1 MVNVIKTHNLFPT
14 AVQEF
19 EYVAEQ
25 KLIDAI
31 REEEIIYYNK
41 KPHYSSRQSVNNNL
55 MNKKEFENLRN
66 KILQTTKEVC
76 KFYSYNYEKIDIT
89 NLWINF
95 TAKGSIHNPHSHSNN
110 LLSGVWYPFENT
122 SNTPIIFIDPRQVAS
137 VLLPECNDKNIY
149 NTSLA
154 SFPPNMSR
162 GYIFPSWL
170 MHYVPPSLTDRIS
183 LSWNILLR
191 GNYGNPNE
199 LQNAHI

>member
-1 MVNVIKTHNLFPT
+1 MVNVVKTHSLWPT
-14 AVQEF
+14 VIQEF
-19 EYVAEQ
+19 EYIAEQ
-25 KLIDAI
+25 KLINAI
-31 REEEIIYYNK
+31 REEEIINNDK
-41 KPHYSSRQSVNNNL
+41 NFSKQSVDNNL
-55 MNKKEFENLRN
+55 MNKKEYENLKN

-76 KFYSYNYEKIDIT
+76 KFYSYKYEKIDIT

-95 TAKGSIHNPHSHSNN
+95 SAKGTTHNPHSHSNN
-110 LLSGVWYPFENT
+110 ILSGVWYPFQNT
-122 SNTPIIFIDPRQVAS
+122 SNTPIIFIDPRQCATI
-137 VLLPECNDKNIY
+137 LLPECNNKNAY

-154 SFPPNMSR
+154 SFPPTMSR

-183 LSWNILLR
+183 LSWNVLLR

>member
-1 MVNVIKTHNLFPT
+1 MANVIKNHTLFPT
-14 AVQEF
+14 VINEF
-19 EYVAEQ
+19 EYIAEQ

-31 REEEIIYYNK
+31 REEEIKNNDK
-41 KPHYSSRQSVNNNL
+41 NFSKQSVDNNL
-55 MNKKEFENLRN
+55 MNKKEYENLKN

-76 KFYSYNYEKIDIT
+76 KFYSYKYEKIDIT
-89 NLWINF
+89 NSWINF
-95 TAKGSIHNPHSHSNN
+95 SSKNCFHNPHTHSNN
-110 LLSGVWYPFENT
+110 IFSGVWFPFKNT
-122 SNTPIIFIDPRQVAS
+122 SRTPIIFIDPRQCAS

-149 NTSLA
+149 NTSLS

-183 LSWNILLR
+183 LSWNVLLR

>member
-1 MVNVIKTHNLFPT
+1 MVNVTNTVQLFPT
-14 AVQEF
+14 VVQEF

-31 REEEIIYYNK
+31 QEEEVIYSDK
-41 KPHYSSRQSVNNNL
+41 SHYSSRQSVDNNL
-55 MNKKEFENLRN
+55 MNKKEFKNLKN

-76 KFYSYNYEKIDIT
+76 KFYSYKYEKIDIT

-95 TAKGSIHNPHSHSNN
+95 TAKGTIHNPHSHSNN
-110 LLSGVWYPFENT
+110 LLSGVWYPFKNT
-122 SNTPIIFIDPRQVAS
+122 SKTPIMFLDPRQVAS
-137 VLLPECNDKNIY
+137 VLLPERYDKNIY
-149 NTSLA
+149 NTSIA
-154 SFPPNMSR
+154 AFQPVKSK

-170 MHYVPPSLTDRIS
+170 MHYVPPSLSDRVS

-199 LQNAHI
+199 LQNAYI

>member
-1 MVNVIKTHNLFPT
+1 MVNVIKNHTLFPT
-14 AVQEF
+14 VINEF
-19 EYVAEQ
+19 EYIAEQ

-31 REEEIIYYNK
+31 REEEIKNNDK
-41 KPHYSSRQSVNNNL
+41 NFSKQSVDNNL
-55 MNKKEFENLRN
+55 MNKKEYENLKN

-76 KFYSYNYEKIDIT
+76 KFYSYKYEKIDIT
-89 NLWINF
+89 NSWINF
-95 TAKGSIHNPHSHSNN
+95 SSKNCFHNPHTHSNN
-110 LLSGVWYPFENT
+110 IFSGVWFPFKNT
-122 SNTPIIFIDPRQVAS
+122 SRTPIIFIDPRQCAS

-149 NTSLA
+149 NTSLS

-170 MHYVPPSLTDRIS
+170 MHYVPPSLADRIS
-183 LSWNILLR
+183 LSWNVLLR

>member
-1 MVNVIKTHNLFPT
+1 MANVIKNHTLFPT
-14 AVQEF
+14 VINEF
-19 EYVAEQ
+19 EYIAEQ

-31 REEEIIYYNK
+31 REEEIKNNDK
-41 KPHYSSRQSVNNNL
+41 NFSKQSVDNNL
-55 MNKKEFENLRN
+55 MNKKEYENLKN

-76 KFYSYNYEKIDIT
+76 KFYSYKYEKIDIT
-89 NLWINF
+89 NSWINF
-95 TAKGSIHNPHSHSNN
+95 SSKNCFHNPHTHSNN
-110 LLSGVWYPFENT
+110 IFSGVWFPFKNT
-122 SNTPIIFIDPRQVAS
+122 SRTPIIFIDPRQCAS

-149 NTSLA
+149 NTSLS

-170 MHYVPPSLTDRIS
+170 MHYVPPSLADRIS
-183 LSWNILLR
+183 LSWNVLLR

>member
-1 MVNVIKTHNLFPT
+1 MADVIKNHTLFPT
-14 AVQEF
+14 VINEF
-19 EYVAEQ
+19 EYIAEQ

-31 REEEIIYYNK
+31 REEEIKNNDK
-41 KPHYSSRQSVNNNL
+41 NFSKQSVDNNL
-55 MNKKEFENLRN
+55 MNKKEYENLKN

-76 KFYSYNYEKIDIT
+76 KFYSYKYEKIDIT
-89 NLWINF
+89 NSWINF
-95 TAKGSIHNPHSHSNN
+95 SSKNCFHNPHTHSNN
-110 LLSGVWYPFENT
+110 IFSGVWFPFKNT
-122 SNTPIIFIDPRQVAS
+122 SRTPIIFIDPRQCAS

-149 NTSLA
+149 NTSLS

-170 MHYVPPSLTDRIS
+170 MHYVPPSLADRIS
-183 LSWNILLR
+183 LSWNVLLR

>member
-1 MVNVIKTHNLFPT
+1 MVNVTNTVQLFPT
-14 AVQEF
+14 VVQEF

-31 REEEIIYYNK
+31 QEEEVIYSDK
-41 KPHYSSRQSVNNNL
+41 SHYSSRQSVDNNL
-55 MNKKEFENLRN
+55 MNKKEFKNLKN

-76 KFYSYNYEKIDIT
+76 KFYSYKYEKIDIT

-95 TAKGSIHNPHSHSNN
+95 TAKGTIHNPHSHSNN
-110 LLSGVWYPFENT
+110 ILSGVWFPFKNT
-122 SNTPIIFIDPRQVAS
+122 SRTPIIFIDPRQCAS
-137 VLLPECNDKNIY
+137 VLLPECYSNNDY
-149 NTSLA
+149 NSSLA
-154 SFPPNMSR
+154 SFPPIMSR

-170 MHYVPPSLTDRIS
+170 MHYVPPSLSDRVS

-199 LQNAHI
+199 LQNAYI